1 MSSSP
6 TTFRATYANAGYNG
20 PQSVIIKL
28 DPTGNC
34 RPPSAASGSYATI
47 ASLNKY
53 QMPDITKTYN
63 CKCFFGL
70 LFGLKVH
77 CMHFP
82 GFRGPSPYA
91 TTILNG
97 DHNYQ
102 EPHLYD
108 KAESVASSKIS
119 YYASSQVTQVCTLS
133 TPSKSLHS
141 RASNNR
147 KVNTDKLKPITVSA
161 NCIETE
167 LLLHRG
173 TYGRIFRGNVHEGV
187 GQLRPVL
194 VKTVVDNATLTQVS
208 FLLADASLLAEMQH
222 PNLLYPIAAFADL
235 SGPPKVAYDMP
246 KDNLK
251 TYLQNYRDGIHIQ
264 NGIPLNTRQL
274 VDIAL
279 HITRGLLH
287 MHNNNLLHCDIATR
301 NCWITVGLNV
311 CLGDNALSKDLFSAE
326 YHCIG
331 DNENRPIK
339 WMSLEA
345 LERRQVTT
353 ASDVWQLGVLFWELA
368 TLATIPYEEVDA
380 FELLPYLSDGF
391 RLTQPKNCPD
401 KL

>member
-1 MSSSP
+1 M
-6 TTFRATYANAGYNG
+6 
-20 PQSVIIKL
+20 
-28 DPTGNC
+28 
-34 RPPSAASGSYATI
+34 
-47 ASLNKY
+47 
-53 QMPDITKTYN
+53 
-63 CKCFFGL
+63 
-70 LFGLKVH
+70 
-77 CMHFP
+77 
-82 GFRGPSPYA
+82 
-91 TTILNG
+91 
-97 DHNYQ
+97 
-102 EPHLYD
+102 YD

-119 YYASSQVTQVCTLS
+119 YYASSQVTQLCTLS

-141 RASNNR
+141 RASNN
-147 KVNTDKLKPITVSA
+147 KKPNTNKLKSITVPA
-161 NCIETE
+161 DCIETE

-173 TYGRIFRGNVHEGV
+173 TYGRIFSGNLHEGV
-187 GQLRPVL
+187 VQLRAVL
-194 VKTVVDNATLTQVS
+194 VKTVVENSTLTQVS

-222 PNLLYPIAAFADL
+222 PNLLYPISCFADL

-251 TYLQNYRDGIHIQ
+251 SYLQHYRDGIHIQ

-287 MHNNNLLHCDIATR
+287 MHNNNLLHGDIATR
-301 NCWITVGLNV
+301 NCWITIGLNV
-311 CLGDNALSKDLFSAE
+311 CLGDSALAKDLFSAD

-353 ASDVWQLGVLFWELA
+353 ASDVWQLGVLLWELA